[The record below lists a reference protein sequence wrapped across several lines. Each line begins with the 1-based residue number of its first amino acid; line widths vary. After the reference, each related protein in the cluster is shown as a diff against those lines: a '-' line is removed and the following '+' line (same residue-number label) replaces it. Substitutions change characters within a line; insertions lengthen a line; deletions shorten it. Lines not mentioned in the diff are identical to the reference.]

1 MRGEIEEKRE
11 KDTVEE
17 FFLKRRMGSFSKEE
31 IVDFC
36 LSLLVL
42 CCRCRPRFTKECSQM
57 GKWLQ

>member
-42 CCRCRPRFTKECSQM
+42 CCRCRPRWFCCCSYP
-57 GKWLQ
+57 